1 MLSLSYKILYHFV
14 KSNKLLFGFLC
25 ILQIV
30 SLFATLF
37 VFSYYDSYAKE
48 NVKYDESKTYKVYF
62 NDSSATDKK
71 VEKQIENFKKE
82 CKLNLSEISINTD
95 VEDYKV
101 QFDCI
106 YHPTTLGFG
115 RYFSKDEFKT
125 NRHVIITEDYT
136 LVQGDTVK
144 IENEKYTVV
153 GIDGSNLYSRLPAIC
168 MKDVKHKIEGV
179 SVILKDYPSDAE
191 NDKIISQL
199 TKCFENSEVSSPV
212 RINAVD
218 NLFQDTSTLLYIGMF
233 FLAMINVAFA
243 YVYILEKSKNIMYI
257 YRLNGATKTN
267 CILIISNVIFVIAIV
282 SLLLG
287 CLVTRCILPYVID
300 FAQVEDFT
308 YSLGVKDYI
317 IMMILYLVVV
327 AITSLP
333 MIIRYVKNITISEK
347 ARVIK

>member
-1 MLSLSYKILYHFV
+1 MLSLSYKILAHFV

-25 ILQIV
+25 VLQIV

-48 NVKYDESKTYKVYF
+48 NIKYDYAKTYKVYF
-62 NDSSATDKK
+62 SDSSATDEK
-71 VEKQIENFKKE
+71 VVKQIENFKKE
-82 CKLNLSEISINTD
+82 CTLNLSEISINTD
-95 VEDYKV
+95 VDGYKI
-101 QFDCI
+101 QFDCL
-106 YHPTTLGFG
+106 YYPTDLGFG
-115 RYFSKDEFKT
+115 RYFSKAEFKT
-125 NRHVIITEDYT
+125 NKNVIITNDDI

-144 IENEKYTVV
+144 IRNKNYTVV
-153 GIDGSNLYSRLPAIC
+153 GVDGSNLYNVLPAIC

-179 SVILKDYPSDAE
+179 SVVFKDYPSDDE
-191 NDKIISQL
+191 NDEIISQL
-199 TKCFENSEVSSPV
+199 TKSFENSEVSSPE

-218 NLFQDTSTLLYIGMF
+218 NLFQDSSTLLYIGMF

-267 CILIISNVIFVIAIV
+267 CIFIISNVIFVIAMV

-300 FAQVEDFT
+300 FAQMENFT
-308 YSLGVKDYI
+308 YCLDIYDYI
-317 IMMILYLVVV
+317 FMMILYLFVV

-333 MIIRYVKNITISEK
+333 MIIRYVKDITISEK